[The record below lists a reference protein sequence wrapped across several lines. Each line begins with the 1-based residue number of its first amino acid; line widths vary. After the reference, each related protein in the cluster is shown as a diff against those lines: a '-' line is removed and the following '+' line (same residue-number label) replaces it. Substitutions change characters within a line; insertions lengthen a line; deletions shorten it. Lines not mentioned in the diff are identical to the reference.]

1 MDPRRSAPYLRDAQR
16 LASMDDEAL
25 HHFVLAGVQEM
36 IRRSRCIPWG
46 ENGKGK
52 DIGEGKGKGST
63 EIFGLR
69 EAQVVQIKGEGN
81 FKGESK
87 GKGGTGK
94 GGTGKGGT
102 GRVSQGEAATSGSS
116 REGQDEGE
124 VVPWLVS
131 GGHASEWD
139 PRVISP
145 S

>member
-1 MDPRRSAPYLRDAQR
+1 MDPRRSAPYRHHAQY
-16 LASMDDEAL
+16 LASIDDEAL
-25 HHFVLAGVQEM
+25 HHFALAGVQEM

-63 EIFGLR
+63 AILR

-81 FKGESK
+81 KGESK

>member
-1 MDPRRSAPYLRDAQR
+1 MDPRRRAPYLRDAQR

-25 HHFVLAGVQEM
+25 HHLVLAGVQEM
-36 IRRSRCIPWG
+36 IRRSRSIPWAG
-46 ENGKGK
+46 NNGKGK

-63 EIFGLR
+63 AILR
-69 EAQVVQIKGEGN
+69 EAHVVQIKGEGN
-81 FKGESK
+81 KGESK

-131 GGHASEWD
+131 GGHAIAWVQE
-139 PRVISP
+139 
-145 S
+145 